1 MLGNII
7 LRLNISFFL
16 GAQVWSIA
24 SVSKVQI
31 TLEGQSCTFQ
41 SCTFQKSEGTNAMG
55 IQLFILSSAY
65 LSSKLYIIVWTLLK
79 YNFLSLA
86 SFILLFQELTEI
98 SSFPALFVFSH

>member
-1 MLGNII
+1 
-7 LRLNISFFL
+7 
-16 GAQVWSIA
+16 
-24 SVSKVQI
+24 
-31 TLEGQSCTFQ
+31 
-41 SCTFQKSEGTNAMG
+41 MG

-65 LSSKLYIIVWTLLK
+65 LSSKLYIIIWTLLK